1 MSEVKEMKITDIDI
15 HYLVTEV
22 NRARDKFPGTDMML
36 AALMEEVGEL
46 ANAIIEGTDWEVE
59 ALHVACV
66 AMRIR
71 TEGDRSHCII
81 PKKLSVWP
89 NE

>member
-1 MSEVKEMKITDIDI
+1 MKNTDKDI
-15 HYLVTEV
+15 YDLVEEV
-22 NRARDKFPGTDMML
+22 NRARDKFPGTELML

-46 ANAIIEGTDWEVE
+46 ANAIIEGKDWETE

-71 TEGDRSHCII
+71 TEGDLTHGLKPQGGNRQ
-81 PKKLSVWP
+81 
-89 NE
+89 